1 MPSTKK
7 ESDNDSS
14 SSSSSSS
21 EDNSE
26 HEFDGADGD
35 TPQKRQWSP
44 LRLGERS
51 DDDDDEESH
60 DNDNNEVSLE
70 AIKKKTLGRNVKSI
84 YDLESPA
91 ANLNDDDDD
100 HSKMIMDITS
110 FTDGKTAA
118 NHLRQDLTCPIC
130 HDRLYN
136 PVSLLCGHSFCQT
149 CLVWWLNELGIKTDD
164 AESEEEEDEPNND
177 NTGTCPTCRLKL
189 PSKQKGMHL
198 FSVNTALKACLDTLY
213 GVEMSQRRKAEIE
226 RKHKAVKGEGGGL
239 HQRGNEVI
247 VKLTDEKES
256 DVRNRSEMTDEA
268 NGWISLRSAESG
280 YSSSNKISIRRNV
293 VMDDCDQRYQ
303 LSMGMTKC
311 VYSRTAITRVVDV
324 ELCLIAME
332 EDEVESGGFPA
343 IIIEGSDDEAL
354 ICAGN
359 DRVHTCIQS
368 SAVLI
373 PALETEKA
381 AFGAAPNEN
390 DTLKEIPLSR
400 GMIGRDGNVRFR
412 IDVKK
417 VLESARDGDRTQ
429 KMELVKLKF
438 SHLDTSVVL
447 ELRLPIDEMNGDT
460 AECNI
465 DFCAAESNDKN
476 DSSRFL
482 LDDKDEK
489 EEQMPNDYEDDGFIV
504 NDSDE
509 VSSEGAESDND
520 ECEICH
526 NGGDLLVCD
535 GGDHG
540 GGCGKS
546 FHVECINRE
555 CIPEG
560 TCVYGCEYP
569 LVTVTSPSL
578 IICCLT
584 FGLGDWICK
593 ACASKLG
600 LKTGIAGYEW
610 DAKEAVDKQEE
621 QSSSQDEDNGNELV
635 DSDDE
640 EVPVRRKKRR
650 KVLEDSDSESE

>member
-1 MPSTKK
+1 MPSTENK
-7 ESDNDSS
+7 SDNDSS
-14 SSSSSSS
+14 SSSSS
-21 EDNSE
+21 EDSSE
-26 HEFDGADGD
+26 HEFDGAGD
-35 TPQKRQWSP
+35 TPQKRGASGQWSP
-44 LRLGERS
+44 LRLDEHS
-51 DDDDDEESH
+51 DDDE

-91 ANLNDDDDD
+91 AHLNNDDND

-149 CLVWWLNELGIKTDD
+149 CLEWWLNELGIKTDAND
-164 AESEEEEDEPNND
+164 SEEEDEPNND

-189 PSKQKGMHL
+189 PPKQKGVSL
-198 FSVNTALKACLDTLY
+198 FRVNTALKACLDTLY
-213 GVEMSQRRKAEIE
+213 PHEMSQRRKAEVE

-239 HQRGNEVI
+239 HQRGNEEI
-247 VKLTDEKES
+247 VKLTDEREC
-256 DVRNRSEMTDEA
+256 DVRNRNEMNDEA

-280 YSSSNKISIRRNV
+280 YSNSNKISIRRNV

-311 VYSRTAITRVVDV
+311 VYSRTAVTKVVDV
-324 ELCLIAME
+324 ELCLITME

-343 IIIEGSDDEAL
+343 IIVEGSDDEAL
-354 ICAGN
+354 ICVGN

-390 DTLKEIPLSR
+390 DALKEVPLSR
-400 GMIGRDGNVRFR
+400 GMIGPDGNVRFR

-417 VLESARDGDRTQ
+417 ILESARGEDCTQ
-429 KMELVKLKF
+429 QMELVKLKF
-438 SHLDTSVVL
+438 SHLDTSVAL
-447 ELRLPIDEMNGDT
+447 ELRLPMDEVNGDT

-482 LDDKDEK
+482 LDDKDEE
-489 EEQMPNDYEDDGFIV
+489 EEQIPNYYEDDGFIV

-509 VSSEGAESDND
+509 DSSEGAESDND

-560 TCVYGCEYP
+560 VCLYDCECAFI
-569 LVTVTSPSL
+569 TVTSPSL

-584 FGLGDWICK
+584 FVLGDWICK

-600 LKTGIAGYEW
+600 VKTGIAGHEW
-610 DAKEAVDKQEE
+610 EAKEVLDIQEE
-621 QSSSQDEDNGNELV
+621 QPTSQDEDNGNELV

-640 EVPVRRKKRR
+640 EVPLRRKKRR
-650 KVLEDSDSESE
+650 KVLEDSDDSDDE

>member
-1 MPSTKK
+1 MPRTKK
-7 ESDNDSS
+7 KSDSDSS
-14 SSSSSSS
+14 SSSSDDG
-21 EDNSE
+21 EQ
-26 HEFDGADGD
+26 EFDGAED
-35 TPQKRQWSP
+35 TPQKGGVGQWSP
-44 LRLGERS
+44 MQSEEDS
-51 DDDDDEESH
+51 DNNGDNTEDS

-91 ANLNDDDDD
+91 ANLNDGNDQ
-100 HSKMIMDITS
+100 HSKMIMDVTS

-149 CLVWWLNELGIKTDD
+149 CLVWWLNELGIKTED
-164 AESEEEEDEPNND
+164 ANDSEEEEEEDEA
-177 NTGTCPTCRLKL
+177 NTGTCPTCRHSL
-189 PSKQKGMHL
+189 PPRQKGMPL
-198 FSVNTALKACLDTLY
+198 FRVNTALKACLDTLY
-213 GVEMSQRRKAEIE
+213 GVEMNQRRMAEIE
-226 RKHKAVKGEGGGL
+226 RKHKATKGEGGGL
-239 HQRGNEVI
+239 HERGNEEI
-247 VKLTDEKES
+247 VKLTEEGEA
-256 DVRNRSEMTDEA
+256 DVRNRSEMNDTA
-268 NGWISLRSAESG
+268 NGWVYLHSQADSG
-280 YSSSNKISIRRNV
+280 YGTSKKISIRRNV

-311 VYSRTAITRVVDV
+311 VYSRTAVSRVVDV

-354 ICAGN
+354 ICVGS

-381 AFGAAPNEN
+381 AFGAAQNEN

-400 GMIGRDGNVRFR
+400 GMIGRDGSVRFR

-417 VLESARDGDRTQ
+417 ILDSARGEDRTEQ
-429 KMELVKLKF
+429 MELVKLKF

-447 ELRLPIDEMNGDT
+447 ELRLPIDDMNGDS
-460 AECNI
+460 ADCNI
-465 DFCAAESNDKN
+465 DFGVAESNDKN
-476 DSSRFL
+476 HSSRFL
-482 LDDKDEK
+482 LDDKDEE

-504 NDSDE
+504 DDSDE
-509 VSSEGAESDND
+509 ESNEGAESDND
-520 ECEICH
+520 DCEICH
-526 NGGDLLVCD
+526 IGGDLLVCD

-546 FHVECINRE
+546 YHVECINRE
-555 CIPEG
+555 SIPEG
-560 TCVYGCEYP
+560 E
-569 LVTVTSPSL
+569 
-578 IICCLT
+578 
-584 FGLGDWICK
+584 WICK
-593 ACASKLG
+593 ACASTLG
-600 LKTGIAGYEW
+600 LKTGIEGHEW
-610 DAKEAVDKQEE
+610 EAEEVEEKEEEDQSAPREEDKGNALVD
-621 QSSSQDEDNGNELV
+621 SDDEDNSNVVDLV

-640 EVPVRRKKRR
+640 EAVPVRRKKRR
-650 KVLEDSDSESE
+650 KVLEDSDSDDE